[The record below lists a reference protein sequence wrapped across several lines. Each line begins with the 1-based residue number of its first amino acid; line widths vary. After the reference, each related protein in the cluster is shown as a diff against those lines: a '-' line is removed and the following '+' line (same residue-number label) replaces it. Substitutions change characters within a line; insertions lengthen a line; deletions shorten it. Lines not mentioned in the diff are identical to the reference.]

1 MNAELAVDAREVRLH
16 GLHTHEELSGNLL
29 VRGSADCEVGNTSL
43 SGAQLSTGRALDA
56 RSHELEPG
64 AFAPESRAELLE
76 DRSRLLESF
85 PRLSLAL
92 RAALDR
98 AGGEQSAAIAQAG
111 FPTPQGLKA
120 DGLRLQGIAR
130 VYESLGA
137 QAGYPTPLGPKA
149 DGLRL
154 QGIAK
159 VYGQIR
165 GGQAPESGSF
175 SRSSGFDWADYAIG
189 IGSGMGLILVLAG
202 GLAIGW
208 QRRHRVQTA

>member
-120 DGLRLQGIAR
+120 DGLRLQGIA
-130 VYESLGA
+130 
-137 QAGYPTPLGPKA
+137 
-149 DGLRL
+149 
-154 QGIAK
+154 K